1 MRKKVASLG
10 IVTCVICGLFFKTS
24 YALSED
30 EFLKFLINTSYP
42 ETKVDTPKSENEK
55 GARKI
60 DNESENKSTNKDD
73 EFVKMYVGEE
83 NVPKVD
89 DSSNNEKTTEAAST
103 SSKYVDNVL
112 VTKDQPQIL
121 IYHTHGGE
129 TYVNSPT
136 GNYHSYDK
144 ENATLEIGAL
154 LTQELAKRGR
164 FVVHNTTYHD
174 MPEFTGA
181 YSRSL
186 KTIETMQEKYKS
198 IDVIIDLHR
207 DGRDITT
214 EKAKKD
220 FHDACTTKI
229 NGENVAKFLFV
240 VGEKSENYSSN
251 LQLAKEITAFAESK
265 YPGITRP
272 VVKKPKAKFNQYKS
286 DKPLLLEVGGNANT
300 KEEAQ
305 ASVKYIGEVI
315 DEFLK
320 QKGM

>member
-1 MRKKVASLG
+1 MRRKVASLS
-10 IVTCVICGLFFKTS
+10 ILTCVICGLCFKTS
-24 YALSED
+24 YALNED

-55 GARKI
+55 EASKAE
-60 DNESENKSTNKDD
+60 NKSEKKSTNKED

-83 NVPKVD
+83 NVPKVE
-89 DSSNNEKTTEAAST
+89 DSSKKEKTTEASST

-112 VTKDQPQIL
+112 ATKDQPQIL

-144 ENATLEIGAL
+144 ENSTLEIGAL
-154 LTQELAKRGR
+154 LTQELDKRGR
-164 FVVHNTTYHD
+164 SVVHNTTYHD

-186 KTIETMQEKYKS
+186 KTIETMQAKYKS

-207 DGRDITT
+207 DGRDIAS

-240 VGEKSENYSSN
+240 VGEKSENYSNN

-300 KEEAQ
+300 IEEAQ
-305 ASVKYIGEVI
+305 ASVKYIAEVI

-320 QKGM
+320 EKGM

>member
-164 FVVHNTTYHD
+164 SVVHNTTYHD

-300 KEEAQ
+300 IEEAQ
-305 ASVKYIGEVI
+305 ASVKYIAEVI

-320 QKGM
+320 EKGM

>member
-1 MRKKVASLG
+1 
-10 IVTCVICGLFFKTS
+10 
-24 YALSED
+24 
-30 EFLKFLINTSYP
+30 
-42 ETKVDTPKSENEK
+42 
-55 GARKI
+55 
-60 DNESENKSTNKDD
+60 
-73 EFVKMYVGEE
+73 
-83 NVPKVD
+83 
-89 DSSNNEKTTEAAST
+89 
-103 SSKYVDNVL
+103 
-112 VTKDQPQIL
+112 
-121 IYHTHGGE
+121 
-129 TYVNSPT
+129 
-136 GNYHSYDK
+136 
-144 ENATLEIGAL
+144 
-154 LTQELAKRGR
+154 
-164 FVVHNTTYHD
+164 

-186 KTIETMQEKYKS
+186 KTIETMKAKYKS

-207 DGRDITT
+207 DGRDIAS

-240 VGEKSENYSSN
+240 VGEKSENYSNN

-300 KEEAQ
+300 IEEAQ
-305 ASVKYIGEVI
+305 ASVKYIAEVI

-320 QKGM
+320 EKGM

>member
-164 FVVHNTTYHD
+164 SVVHNTTYHD

>member
-1 MRKKVASLG
+1 MRRKVASLS
-10 IVTCVICGLFFKTS
+10 ILTCIIFGLLFKTS
-24 YALSED
+24 YALTED

-42 ETKVDTPKSENEK
+42 ETKLDTPKSEDKKEEK
-55 GARKI
+55 LEKNTG
-60 DNESENKSTNKDD
+60 NKDD
-73 EFVKMYVGEE
+73 EFIKMYVGEE
-83 NVPKVD
+83 NIPKKG
-89 DSSNNEKTTEAAST
+89 SLKNEKFEEAAST

-112 VTKDQPQIL
+112 ATREQPQIL

-164 FVVHNTTYHD
+164 AIVHNTTYHD

-207 DGRDITT
+207 DGRDIAN

-240 VGEKSENYSSN
+240 VGERSENYSNN

-286 DKPLLLEVGGNANT
+286 DNPFLLEVGGNANT
-300 KEEAQ
+300 IEEAK
-305 ASVKYIGEVI
+305 ASVKYIAEVI

-320 QKGM
+320 QKGI